1 MANAGEI
8 ELKQFS
14 VGPMDNNVYLL
25 VCPETRESILVDAA
39 NEPERILL
47 EVEGTRVRYILQTHG
62 HGDHTRALEAVKAA
76 LGVPV
81 GVHQGDA
88 GLLPVSPDF
97 HVEDGD
103 RIAFGNRELRVIHTP
118 GHTPGSVCFLIGGYL
133 IAGDT
138 LFPGGG
144 GPGKTATKLGD
155 FPLIIESIQTKLFT
169 LPEDTQVLPGHGK
182 GTTIGAEKPHL
193 VEWIA
198 RGW

>member
-1 MANAGEI
+1 VANASEI

-25 VCPETRESILVDAA
+25 VCPETRESVLVDAA
-39 NEPERILL
+39 NEPERILQ
-47 EVEGTRVRYILQTHG
+47 EVDGTRVRCILQTHG
-62 HGDHTRALEAVKAA
+62 HGDHTQALVAVKAA
-76 LGVPV
+76 LGAPV

-88 GLLPVSPDF
+88 GLLPVVPDF
-97 HVEDGD
+97 HLGDGD
-103 RIAFGNRELRVIHTP
+103 RIAFGNRQLTVIHTP

-138 LFPGGG
+138 LFPGG
-144 GPGKTATKLGD
+144 PGKTATKLGN
-155 FPLIIESIQTKLFT
+155 FPLIIESIRTKLLT
-169 LPEDTQVLPGHGK
+169 LSEDTQVLPGHGK

-193 VEWIA
+193 DEWIA